1 MTEVF
6 VHEAK
11 MQRAALG
18 MDALEPVVIAHP
30 LSTLTDEEIAGR
42 AKQAAAS
49 AIRVLLGA
57 EPRGDADADPDA
69 ACEATWRYCC
79 ENWPD

>member
-18 MDALEPVVIAHP
+18 MDAFEPVAIAHP

-42 AKQAAAS
+42 AKVAAAG

-57 EPRGDADADPDA
+57 KPNGDTEAEPDAGADPDA
-69 ACEATWRYCC
+69 DAAGWVGA
-79 ENWPD
+79 